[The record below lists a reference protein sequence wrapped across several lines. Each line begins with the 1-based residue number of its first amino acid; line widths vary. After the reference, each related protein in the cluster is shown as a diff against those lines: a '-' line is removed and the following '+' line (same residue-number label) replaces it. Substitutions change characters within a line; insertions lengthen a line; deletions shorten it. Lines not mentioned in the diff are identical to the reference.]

1 MTETSSDHLSGEALN
16 LIIGLL
22 EGKLVGTNTD
32 IQIRLKT
39 RNSRNER
46 VRILKKFIE
55 ENQIVDDRFT
65 QQLAEYH
72 IDRNT

>member
-65 QQLAEYH
+65 QQLAEYY